1 MGVKVNTKYNIGDQV
16 WFISSNR
23 VVSQEIT
30 GIRVCIESEKDC
42 KVEYNLHYG
51 STWVSGDKL
60 FNSKKELLESL

>member
-30 GIRVCIESEKDC
+30 GIRVCVESEEEC
-42 KVEYNLHYG
+42 KVEYNLHFG
-51 STWVSGDKL
+51 SIWASGDKL
-60 FNSKKELLESL
+60 FKSKKELLESL